1 MKKFIFSLAIVSM
14 LANLPASAT
23 GLFYTN
29 ATYPMEATGVK
40 LTRDNY
46 CLRKG
51 QASAT
56 NILSIAEFGNAGV
69 SAAARNGNIRQVY
82 FIDMH
87 EKSIFIFY
95 RKITTTVYGE

>member
-14 LANLPASAT
+14 LVSLPAGAT

-29 ATYPMEATGVK
+29 AIYPMEATGVK
-40 LTRDNY
+40 LTKDNY

-51 QASAT
+51 QATAT
-56 NILSIAEFGNAGV
+56 NILYVAEFGNAGV

-82 FIDMH
+82 FVDIQ
-87 EKSIFIFY
+87 EKSVFIFY